1 MIEASVMKELK
12 LTTIFA
18 KRSSSKICNRVLNA
32 PLFNKVNFSFLTLS
46 ICLFG
51 VSLSEHVDKVCLVL
65 VKEFI
70 SQ

>member
-1 MIEASVMKELK
+1 MKELK
-12 LTTIFA
+12 LATIFE
-18 KRSSSKICNRVLNA
+18 KRASSKICNKVLNT
-32 PLFNKVNFSFLTLS
+32 PLFNKVFFSFITLS

-51 VSLSEHVDKVCLVL
+51 VSLSKHVDKVYLVL